1 MRGDSPRSIGELLQ
15 TGDISRL
22 RREALERRQ
31 LAARVRAALP
41 KAEAGHVVSAHLDDA
56 GRLVIGMDS
65 SAWAARLRYSVSE
78 LGGRPVRVRVSVP
91 GGGQA

>member
-1 MRGDSPRSIGELLQ
+1 MQ

-22 RREALERRQ
+22 RREALERRE
-31 LAARVRAALP
+31 LAEQVRSELP
-41 KAEAGHVVSAHLDDA
+41 EAEAGHVVSAHLDDQ

-78 LGGRPVRVRVSVP
+78 LCGRPVRVRVSVP